1 LKFGKLSSELL
12 LQVSELFFFD
22 ATDSH
27 LKNFLDEGVLGDDKG
42 AVICAEGLADLLD
55 LTGTHI
61 REGGEDD
68 LLVSPE

>member
-27 LKNFLDEGVLGDDKG
+27 LKNFLDEGVLGNDKLRL
-42 AVICAEGLADLLD
+42 ERSESFSNLLD
-55 LTGTHI
+55 LTGTNI
-61 REGGEDD
+61 GESSEND
-68 LLVSPE
+68 LLVGSE